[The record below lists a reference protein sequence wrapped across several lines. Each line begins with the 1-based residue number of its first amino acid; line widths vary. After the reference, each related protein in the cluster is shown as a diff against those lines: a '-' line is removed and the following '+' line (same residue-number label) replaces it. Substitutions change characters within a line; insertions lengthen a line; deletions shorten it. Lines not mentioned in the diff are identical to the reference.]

1 MILRL
6 RVAETNRFASGDS
19 LVKSPTRAG
28 LAGFVARLGRLGNRD
43 LVAGFA
49 AAFAALLGASGVTV
63 EGAFGSPFAAVF
75 LAGPGRF
82 NLFLEGLEESR
93 NHPVDVA
100 TAHGHDEVAF
110 AG

>member
-1 MILRL
+1 M
-6 RVAETNRFASGDS
+6 
-19 LVKSPTRAG
+19 VKRPTRAG
-28 LAGFVARLGRLGNRD
+28 FAGFEARAGRLASRD
-43 LVAGFA
+43 WDTGFA
-49 AAFAALLGASGVTV
+49 AAFAALLGASGVTE

-93 NHPVDVA
+93 NHSVDVA

>member
-6 RVAETNRFASGDS
+6 RVADTNRFASGDN

-28 LAGFVARLGRLGNRD
+28 LASFVARLGRLAGRD
-43 LVAGFA
+43 VVTGCA
-49 AAFAALLGASGVTV
+49 AALAALLGASGVTV

-100 TAHGHDEVAF
+100 TAHGHNEVTF